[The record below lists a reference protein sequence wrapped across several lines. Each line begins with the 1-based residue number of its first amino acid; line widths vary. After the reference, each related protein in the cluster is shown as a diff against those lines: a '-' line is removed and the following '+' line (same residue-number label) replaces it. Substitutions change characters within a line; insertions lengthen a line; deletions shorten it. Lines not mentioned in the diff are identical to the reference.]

1 MKAGQ
6 NIGTFLS
13 YAVSINEFFFLEFVF
28 KYFPSSLINSLE
40 VYGLGL
46 RELAISHIV
55 LSHA

>member
-6 NIGTFLS
+6 NIGTLLLK
-13 YAVSINEFFFLEFVF
+13 AVSINEFFFLEFVF

-40 VYGLGL
+40 VYGLGFK
-46 RELAISHIV
+46 ELAILHIV